1 MTGIDGK
8 TYYLFMDVSTV
19 VYKPLQLLKQV
30 LAKRTVDAP
39 FVLVHTAPTRSNDNQ
54 VLANIK
60 LMVTIDSKETAIKLS
75 DDVYAAV
82 ARIQANN
89 YTDDST
95 PTFKQDLATA
105 QAYFNQ

>member
-39 FVLVHTAPTRSNDNQ
+39 FVLAHTTPTRSGDNR
-54 VLANIK
+54 VLVNIN
-60 LMVTIDSKETAIKLS
+60 LMVNIDSKETALKLS
-75 DDVYAAV
+75 DDVYEAV
-82 ARIQANN
+82 TRIQANN
-89 YTDDST
+89 YTSDST
-95 PTFKQDLATA
+95 PTFTQDLATV
-105 QAYFNQ
+105 QAYFN